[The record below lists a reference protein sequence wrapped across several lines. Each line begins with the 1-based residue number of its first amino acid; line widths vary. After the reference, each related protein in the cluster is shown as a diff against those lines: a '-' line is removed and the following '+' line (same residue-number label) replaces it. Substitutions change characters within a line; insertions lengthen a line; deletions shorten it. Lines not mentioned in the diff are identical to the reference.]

1 MSLKPEP
8 TVVCCNGVCN
18 ARILSIVSVPNLPC
32 PGAGA
37 TEHAQWGGGCGDWPA
52 EWGGGGT
59 GWSTPDSS
67 NIDWGAQGAGGGAEG
82 GTADSSPQSGNTG
95 HLDIEDEVESSEEEE
110 ETDRDLGKQNY
121 LRMEPKSSP
130 PQVRVFYIY
139 KLEFTRIYPRPLCG
153 SGQRTVPST
162 FTTAQTTSE
171 SRRTRT
177 NSATQRL
184 Y

>member
-18 ARILSIVSVPNLPC
+18 ARILSIVSVPNVPI
-32 PGAGA
+32 PGAGGS
-37 TEHAQWGGGCGDWPA
+37 EHAQWGGGGDWPA
-52 EWGGGGT
+52 EWGGT
-59 GWSTPDSS
+59 GWSTPDSY
-67 NIDWGAQGAGGGAEG
+67 NIDWGAQGAEGGAEG

-110 ETDRDLGKQNY
+110 DNDRDLGKQNY
-121 LRMEPKSSP
+121 LRMEPRSSP
-130 PQVRVFYIY
+130 PQVRDFCIVNQISHDV
-139 KLEFTRIYPRPLCG
+139 IIRPPCG
-153 SGQRTVPST
+153 LGQRTAPST
-162 FTTAQTTSE
+162 CTTAQTTSE

-177 NSATQRL
+177 NSVTQRL